1 MPKSESKSKSRS
13 KPKPKHKPRT
23 RPKPKPKAR
32 PKPRSWR
39 VALLLSLFLGF
50 FGADRFYIGRTRS
63 AIVKLVT
70 LSCFGVWWLTDF
82 ILIASDW
89 RKDAWGRPLKH

>member
-1 MPKSESKSKSRS
+1 MPKSKSKS
-13 KPKPKHKPRT
+13 
-23 RPKPKPKAR
+23 KPKAR
-32 PKPRSWR
+32 LKPEPMPEPGPEPRSWR
-39 VALLLSLFLGF
+39 VAFLLSLFLGP

-70 LSCFGVWWLTDF
+70 LSCFGVWWLSDF

-89 RKDAWGRPLKH
+89 RRDAWGRPLKH

>member
-1 MPKSESKSKSRS
+1 MPKSKSRS
-13 KPKPKHKPRT
+13 RSK
-23 RPKPKPKAR
+23 

-39 VALLLSLFLGF
+39 VALFLSLFFGF

-63 AIVKLVT
+63 AVVKL
-70 LSCFGVWWLTDF
+70 LILGGFGAWWLSDF
-82 ILIASDW
+82 ILIASEY